1 MAENVGMTNSGSF
14 FDGLS
19 KTFDIKKCFMERAEN
34 IQNAERNILFIY
46 NNPSSYTDDDI
57 KFLSDQL
64 SNEFYSILK
73 VALDWEKKSLKK

>member
-1 MAENVGMTNSGSF
+1 
-14 FDGLS
+14 
-19 KTFDIKKCFMERAEN
+19 MERAEN

-64 SNEFYSILK
+64 SNGVSIITQPYL
-73 VALDWEKKSLKK
+73 